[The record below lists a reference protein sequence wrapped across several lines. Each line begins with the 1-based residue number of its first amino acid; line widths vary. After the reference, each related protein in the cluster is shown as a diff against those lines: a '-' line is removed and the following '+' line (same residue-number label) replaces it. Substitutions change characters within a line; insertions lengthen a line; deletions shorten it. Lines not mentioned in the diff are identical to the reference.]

1 MQPFGES
8 VPGYTIPVFNE
19 REVRASAGI
28 LFLLISL
35 SIMRVAFVGDFQMLK
50 FFVILFLTDFIIRIF
65 ISPRYSPTLI
75 AGRLIVSNQ
84 SPEYVGAAQK
94 KFAWIIG
101 LSLATL
107 IFTLLVVVNGHSFI
121 TGSACIICLLFL
133 FLESCFGICV
143 GCIVYRWFHK
153 DKALYCPGEIC
164 EPSAKQPIQKTS
176 RLQLVVIFGFVLY
189 AATLVLFFQE
199 TFREKPGNLWEM
211 IK

>member
-1 MQPFGES
+1 MQQFGES
-8 VPGYTIPVFNE
+8 VPGYSIPVLNE

-28 LFLLISL
+28 LFLLIFL
-35 SIMRVAFVGDFQMLK
+35 SIMRVALVGDFQMLK

-84 SPEYVGAAQK
+84 TPEYVGAAQK

-101 LSLATL
+101 LSLATV
-107 IFTLLVVVNGHSFI
+107 IFTLLVVANAHSFI

-133 FLESCFGICV
+133 FLESCFGICA
-143 GCIVYRWFHK
+143 GCVVYRWFHK
-153 DKALYCPGEIC
+153 DRALYCPGEIC
-164 EPSAKQPIQKTS
+164 DTSAKQPIQKTS
-176 RLQLVVIFGFVLY
+176 KLQLTIIFGFI
-189 AATLVLFFQE
+189 LFASTIVFFFRD

-211 IK
+211 IR